1 MFDSGDII
9 LMQSVDFEQVREYM
23 LTILGS
29 DGGSPPLSST
39 SIVRIDIVDEN
50 DNAPAF
56 VRPTYEFSIMEDT
69 AVNTT
74 IVQVIALDL
83 FVCTKFIRFI
93 FCTFCKWQDVCQL
106 FKLGEGVAQ
115 RNFVDMAA

>member
-1 MFDSGDII
+1 MCDSGEII
-9 LMQSVDFEQVREYM
+9 LMQSVDFEQVREYT

-56 VRPTYEFSIMEDT
+56 VRPTYEFSILEDT
-69 AVNTT
+69 AINTT
-74 IVQVIALDL
+74 IVQVLTL
-83 FVCTKFIRFI
+83 EMFVCREFIRFN
-93 FCTFCKWQDVCQL
+93 F
-106 FKLGEGVAQ
+106 AQ
-115 RNFVDMAA
+115 FAEDRMPAVQTR